1 MSEIFIE
8 NKEVVVPGQLLAK
21 GMDYIPGA
29 GAYREGDEIYAN
41 RVGLISIN
49 GRALKLIP
57 LSGPYIPKR
66 DDLVIC
72 QISDI
77 FMSGWRVN
85 MFTSNSSMLP
95 LKDATNSFVSKG
107 SDLSRILA
115 IGEFL
120 AAKVTGVT
128 TQKLVD
134 LSLKGPGLRKLTGG
148 QIVKYSPTKFPRLI
162 GKGGSMVSLIKDMT
176 GCFIIV
182 GQNGRVWVS
191 GEPAREVIAVKAIH
205 MIEKLAHT
213 SGLTDKVK
221 AFLEAET
228 KQKYDDVL
236 AKKEERRNE
245 RNAQQDNGAAHS
257 DDGDYDDDDDYE
269 DDK

>member
-29 GAYREGDEIYAN
+29 GAYRTGEEIYAN

-57 LSGPYIPKR
+57 LSGPYMPKR

-72 QISDI
+72 QVNDI
-77 FMSGWRVN
+77 FMSGWRIN
-85 MFTSNSSMLP
+85 LFTSNSAMLP

-107 SDLSRILA
+107 SDLSRILG
-115 IGEFL
+115 IGDFI

-134 LSLKGPGLRKLTGG
+134 LSLKGPGLRRLTGG
-148 QIVKYSPTKFPRLI
+148 QIVKFSPTKFPRLI
-162 GKGGSMVSLIKDMT
+162 GKSGSMVSLIKDMT

-191 GEPAREVIAVKAIH
+191 GEPEHEVLAVQAIN

-221 AFLEAET
+221 IFLEE
-228 KQKYDDVL
+228 KMGKSYDDVR
-236 AKKEERRNE
+236 EEREAKRAE
-245 RNAQQDNGAAHS
+245 RQANNNFGDNN
-257 DDGDYDDDDDYE
+257 DDGDDYE
-269 DDK
+269 EDN

>member
-1 MSEIFIE
+1 MSDIFIE

-29 GAYREGDEIYAN
+29 GAYRTGEEIYAN

-57 LSGPYIPKR
+57 LSGPYMPKR

-72 QISDI
+72 RVNDI
-77 FMSGWRVN
+77 FMSGWRIG
-85 MFTSNSSMLP
+85 MFTSNSAMLP

-115 IGEFL
+115 VGDFI

-148 QIVKYSPTKFPRLI
+148 QIVRYSPTKFPRLI
-162 GKGGSMVSLIKDMT
+162 GKSGSMVSLIKDMT
-176 GCFIIV
+176 NCFIIV
-182 GQNGRVWVS
+182 GQNGRVWIS
-191 GEPAREVIAVKAIH
+191 GEPENEVIAVQAIA

-221 AFLEAET
+221 VFLEE
-228 KQKYDDVL
+228 KLGKSYDDVQ
-236 AKKEERRNE
+236 EEREAKRSERQNNNSENYDNE
-245 RNAQQDNGAAHS
+245 NNDN
-257 DDGDYDDDDDYE
+257 DGDYE
-269 DDK
+269 DDN